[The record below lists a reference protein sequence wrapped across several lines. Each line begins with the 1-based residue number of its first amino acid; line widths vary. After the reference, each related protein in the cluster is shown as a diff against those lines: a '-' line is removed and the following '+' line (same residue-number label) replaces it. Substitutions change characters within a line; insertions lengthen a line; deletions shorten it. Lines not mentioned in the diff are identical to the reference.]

1 MNPFDLLKNS
11 QEINEQ
17 SENLQHELEDLRAEG
32 SSGGRMVTVTLNGK
46 FEMIS
51 IKLDPI
57 CVDNRDVKML
67 EDLIVAAHKAACDN
81 VQEKIKEKLNIY
93 IKAAKSRGDSLDHVL
108 F

>member
-11 QEINEQ
+11 QAIKEQ
-17 SENLQHELEDLRAEG
+17 SEKLQHELEDLRAEG

-67 EDLIVAAHKAACDN
+67 EDLMGAAHKAASDN
-81 VQEKIKEKLNIY
+81 VQEMIKEK
-93 IKAAKSRGDSLDHVL
+93 STSLLGGLDL
-108 F
+108 GQFGF

>member
-11 QEINEQ
+11 QAIKEQ
-17 SENLQHELEDLRAEG
+17 SEKLQRELEDLRAQG

-46 FEMIS
+46 FEMKE

-67 EDLIVAAHKAACDN
+67 EDLIVAAHKAAADN
-81 VQEKIKEKLNIY
+81 VQEFIKEKS
-93 IKAAKSRGDSLDHVL
+93 ASLLGGLDL
-108 F
+108 GSLGL

>member
-11 QEINEQ
+11 QAIKEQ
-17 SENLQHELEDLRAEG
+17 SETLQHELEDLRAEG

-46 FEMIS
+46 FEMTG

-67 EDLIVAAHKAACDN
+67 EDLIVAAHKAASDN
-81 VQEKIKEKLNIY
+81 VQELIKQ
-93 IKAAKSRGDSLDHVL
+93 KSTSILGGLDL
-108 F
+108 GQFGL